1 MPLITPK
8 TYELAKQGINNPS
21 LYSKNHFIFETKYD
35 GIRAMLI
42 VENFRISKILNRRGL
57 DITDKFPHFKKN
69 KFIFEEAVFDC
80 EICVFDDLGKSRLD
94 LIQTKEY
101 WKDAKAIL
109 FDVLYIKTKYKGK
122 RNGHGGD
129 LRRKYLTTRREILE
143 QLELNVANHNF
154 FINEYSQDIFI
165 SETHLSFKKAQLNT
179 VGLEGFMAKIKV
191 SYYISGRGERW
202 LKFPHRKETTAQ
214 FNQYELN
221 DVGITLFND
230 LIRVACNGTK
240 HSEVKRLIDNGN
252 TISVEINYLEQTKD
266 GKYRQPTFKRVVNG

>member
-1 MPLITPK
+1 M
-8 TYELAKQGINNPS
+8 
-21 LYSKNHFIFETKYD
+21 
-35 GIRAMLI
+35 
-42 VENFRISKILNRRGL
+42 
-57 DITDKFPHFKKN
+57 
-69 KFIFEEAVFDC
+69 
-80 EICVFDDLGKSRLD
+80 
-94 LIQTKEY
+94 
-101 WKDAKAIL
+101 
-109 FDVLYIKTKYKGK
+109 
-122 RNGHGGD
+122 
-129 LRRKYLTTRREILE
+129 TTRREILE

-202 LKFPHRKETTAQ
+202 LKFPRRKETTAQ

-230 LIRVACNGTK
+230 LIRVTCNGTK